1 MRKTRRA
8 KNRRVK
14 NTKKSTIKKGG
25 SQTNIDTKMKNLK
38 DKMHQQWEE
47 WRNNVASK
55 TTTVH
60 DIPVYATIVR
70 DPVVNSSSVNKSGPF
85 LKTHK
90 LTKQEKIELVK
101 KVMSTIN
108 IITSGS
114 QNVVSELTIFIKNLI
129 YELLSTDK
137 LGSYE
142 DVNKHFEVML
152 SDVLA
157 YEFMYIKKLE
167 DINEAKRYLEDLNI
181 ELGSQKIS
189 INEKK
194 INHLFTNENVY
205 FPDNE
210 ETLFFDNLIDMCTK
224 QKSHYKAT
232 YDKLQKYI
240 KNCQVELGSHTEKGG
255 VAGQEDEIRKLNDQ
269 ISTAEDDSSTNQQN
283 QQTYENIIKQVNNL
297 LKKYK
302 ELRVKA
308 KAEAKAAEAKAA
320 KDKKWEN
327 ARNKKA
333 AAAEKK
339 NNFNDSGDESSE
351 LSDLYDSELSDL
363 ED

>member
-1 MRKTRRA
+1 
-8 KNRRVK
+8 
-14 NTKKSTIKKGG
+14 
-25 SQTNIDTKMKNLK
+25 
-38 DKMHQQWEE
+38 
-47 WRNNVASK
+47 
-55 TTTVH
+55 
-60 DIPVYATIVR
+60 
-70 DPVVNSSSVNKSGPF
+70 
-85 LKTHK
+85 
-90 LTKQEKIELVK
+90 
-101 KVMSTIN
+101 
-108 IITSGS
+108 S
-114 QNVVSELTIFIKNLI
+114 QNVVSELTIFIKKLI

-152 SDVLA
+152 SDVLV

-224 QKSHYKAT
+224 QKIHYKAT
-232 YDKLQKYI
+232 YDKLQKDI
-240 KNCQVELGSHTEKGG
+240 KKYNIQLGTHTEKGG

-283 QQTYENIIKQVNNL
+283 QQTYEKIIEQVNNL
-297 LKKYK
+297 LEKY
-302 ELRVKA
+302 EDLRVKA

-320 KDKKWEN
+320 KAKKWAN
-327 ARNKKA
+327 ARKKKA
-333 AAAEKK
+333 AAAAEKKRAAAEKK
-339 NNFNDSGDESSE
+339 NNFNDSDSDLTDDYLSDSGDE
-351 LSDLYDSELSDL
+351 LSDLDY
-363 ED
+363 